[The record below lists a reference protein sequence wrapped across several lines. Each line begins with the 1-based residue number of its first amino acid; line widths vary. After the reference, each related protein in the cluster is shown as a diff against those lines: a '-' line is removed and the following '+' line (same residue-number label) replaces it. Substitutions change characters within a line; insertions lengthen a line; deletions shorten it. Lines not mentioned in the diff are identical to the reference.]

1 MSRLLRQAWY
11 LGARLLDEAHAGF
24 DSIALG
30 ALLKATTGRWPRQV
44 RADGL
49 PRIRLHPSATL
60 DIGTGVRLI
69 SRYGLNAVG
78 GQQRVILWVGPSGY
92 LSIGD
97 RSGMSHT
104 TIVCL
109 KRIDIGRGVMIGGGA
124 TIVDSD
130 FHALPLGPETFG
142 KAPVTLPVTIEDDVF
157 IGARTTILKGVTI
170 GRGAVVG
177 AASVVTASIP
187 PYEVWAGNPARRI
200 GSALKARRVAG

>member
-1 MSRLLRQAWY
+1 MSRLLRRAWY
-11 LGARLLDEAHAGF
+11 VGARLLDEAHAGV

-30 ALLKATTGRWPRQV
+30 ALLKATTGRWPRQI
-44 RADGL
+44 RADGF
-49 PRIRLHPSATL
+49 PRIRLHASATL
-60 DIGTGVRLI
+60 EMGTGVRLI

-78 GQQRVILWVGPSGY
+78 GQQRVILWVGPSGH

-97 RSGMSHT
+97 QSGMSHA

-124 TIVDSD
+124 MIVDSD

-157 IGARTTILKGVTI
+157 IGARTMILKGVTI

-187 PYEVWAGNPARRI
+187 AYEVWAGNPARRI
-200 GSALKARRVAG
+200 GAAMKTRRVAG